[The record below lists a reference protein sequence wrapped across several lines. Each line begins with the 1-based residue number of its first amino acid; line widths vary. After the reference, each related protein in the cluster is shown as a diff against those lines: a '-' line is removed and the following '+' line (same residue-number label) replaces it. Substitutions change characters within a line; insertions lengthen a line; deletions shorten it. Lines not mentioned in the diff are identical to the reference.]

1 MPVGICRLC
10 LEDRELQDSHL
21 YPRSLYK
28 ALQNEDGGNPNP
40 VLLTTEK
47 FVQKSG
53 HIKDYVLCHDCEQR
67 LNRYGENWVTRHA
80 FNGRDFP
87 LREILRGYPP
97 VEPTQDDR
105 LVPYAGAEISEID
118 IDSLIFFGISLFW
131 RASAH
136 EWTLLDTKIQ
146 QPLDAHE
153 EQLRLCLLGKV
164 PIPDD
169 VCMNIMVCSHD
180 APCRSFSALGPLGD
194 PAGERKYL
202 IMLAGL
208 NFMLNVESAHFGDY
222 QWSTTHSPHR
232 YIYTSSSF
240 ELMNTYLTAS
250 AFLKQKGLDAKW
262 RLHLEL

>member
-1 MPVGICRLC
+1 
-10 LEDRELQDSHL
+10 
-21 YPRSLYK
+21 
-28 ALQNEDGGNPNP
+28 
-40 VLLTTEK
+40 
-47 FVQKSG
+47 
-53 HIKDYVLCHDCEQR
+53 
-67 LNRYGENWVTRHA
+67 
-80 FNGRDFP
+80 
-87 LREILRGYPP
+87 
-97 VEPTQDDR
+97 
-105 LVPYAGAEISEID
+105 
-118 IDSLIFFGISLFW
+118 
-131 RASAH
+131 
-136 EWTLLDTKIQ
+136 
-146 QPLDAHE
+146 
-153 EQLRLCLLGKV
+153 
-164 PIPDD
+164 
-169 VCMNIMVCSHD
+169 MNIMVCSHD